1 MKFTQIDGMYFF
13 VACINTSVLKSD
25 IGNQIFTKFENANF
39 SCCYSIGDDS
49 GSAYLSLRSTNDR
62 TDVSKIAVKYGG
74 GGHRCASG
82 CSLHH
87 THDVGNVLDT
97 HTMYNMLNNIY
108 VRESLFLGGNV
119 VYLNSTQLR
128 KQIGKYLLQTRYF
141 DEDLNENVQE
151 CCSVLRNKLKDHS
164 FHVDCK
170 YSCVW
175 SYDGQQDA
183 TWFSLQWTPT
193 VNVDILKALLSK
205 ENDFQYVHDDK
216 RIIFTRKG
224 CVTSV

>member
-1 MKFTQIDGMYFF
+1 
-13 VACINTSVLKSD
+13 
-25 IGNQIFTKFENANF
+25 
-39 SCCYSIGDDS
+39 
-49 GSAYLSLRSTNDR
+49 
-62 TDVSKIAVKYGG
+62 
-74 GGHRCASG
+74 
-82 CSLHH
+82 
-87 THDVGNVLDT
+87 
-97 HTMYNMLNNIY
+97 MLNNIY